1 MTKSKNYVV
10 GICMIVIM
18 IFSFTGCRKENS
30 QEKEKELVVLTEE
43 NFETIVKEMADFF
56 MQKHPDIKVHVELL
70 SEDSVGEY
78 SAELKKWNTQILAGK
93 GPDIYFLSTLSEFSR
108 YEEGMEERLLKN
120 VDKTMQ
126 SGAFASLDAYI
137 EKDNFWKNTNY
148 NKNVLKAGTYN
159 GKQYV
164 LPLSCDFFGLTGIT
178 DAKSPDVQNLEE
190 VREYVTDPYS
200 FLFVS
205 SRWMQPAVDYANGK
219 VLFEK
224 EEWSE
229 YAADCIKADI
239 EEENH
244 QEEKSDLFT
253 ISGIEENMPLEMKTC
268 IALPNLQGKKMAAIE
283 QYGAIGMSSNY
294 KQEAYEFLMLF
305 LNDEIE
311 GSSSIREMNPSSG
324 IFLSEGDKFFQENPL
339 IFSAY
344 QSLDGAYFP
353 TDIERFIFEEIGK
366 IVFSPRHGAP
376 DNLKEQ
382 CDTLADT
389 IYEKYR
395 MIVEE

>member
-1 MTKSKNYVV
+1 MP
-10 GICMIVIM
+10 I
-18 IFSFTGCRKENS
+18 
-30 QEKEKELVVLTEE
+30 
-43 NFETIVKEMADFF
+43 
-56 MQKHPDIKVHVELL
+56 
-70 SEDSVGEY
+70 
-78 SAELKKWNTQILAGK
+78 
-93 GPDIYFLSTLSEFSR
+93 
-108 YEEGMEERLLKN
+108 
-120 VDKTMQ
+120 
-126 SGAFASLDAYI
+126 
-137 EKDNFWKNTNY
+137 
-148 NKNVLKAGTYN
+148 
-159 GKQYV
+159 
-164 LPLSCDFFGLTGIT
+164 SCDFFGLTGVT
-178 DAKSPDVQNLEE
+178 DAQSPDVQNLEE
-190 VREYVTDPYS
+190 VGEYVTDPYS

-205 SRWMQPAVDYANGK
+205 SRWMQPAVEYASGK

-229 YAADCIKADI
+229 CAADCIKADI

-244 QEEKSDLFT
+244 QEEKSDSFT
-253 ISGIEENMPLEMKTC
+253 ISRIEENMPLEMKTC

-294 KQEAYEFLMLF
+294 KEEAYEFLMLF

-353 TDIERFIFEEIGK
+353 TDIERFIFEEIDK

-376 DNLKEQ
+376 DDLKEQ